1 LGAGSKPVNYG
12 RLIERNPIKTAG
24 IVIAVIGGLNTA
36 VTQYDLSSSHDVSK
50 AFGGI
55 RVSIGTLVVGFLLYT
70 KGKKK
75 ADQEKH

>member
-1 LGAGSKPVNYG
+1 MPTLG
-12 RLIERNPIKTAG
+12 G
-24 IVIAVIGGLNTA
+24 INTA
-36 VTQYDLSSSHDVSK
+36 VTQYDLSSSHDASK

-75 ADQEKH
+75 ADPEKH